1 MDITN
6 QLARDLNLD
15 LRKIDA
21 TIALLD
27 EGATVPFIARYRK
40 EVTGNLDETQIR
52 SISHRLVYY
61 RELEDR
67 KQTVL
72 ESIRSQGKLTPELET
87 KIAATTNK
95 TELEDIYLPYKP
107 KRATRASKAR
117 DAGLEPLALWLFS
130 LEDEKADL
138 LAHASGFI
146 DAEKGFATAEKA
158 LQGACDILAEDS
170 STDPHLRR
178 RLRELALDR
187 GFFVS
192 KVRKDFEGTKTK
204 FEMYYDYREPT
215 KSIPSHCMLALLRG
229 EREKILGL
237 KLEIPE
243 ETAVSLIERKMIRH
257 PRSAAVEILK
267 KTAADCFE
275 RLLQPA
281 TETEVRK
288 EIRLASE
295 EDAIRVFG
303 ENMKELLL
311 APPAGQKPV
320 LGVDPGFRTG
330 CKLAALSPT
339 GQFLEYQAIFPH
351 EPQKAA
357 DEAKVIILGMIER
370 HSPALIAIG
379 NGTASRETESFIRTV
394 LDEISFD
401 SRPVSLIVSESG
413 ASVYSASEAGV
424 AEFPELD
431 VTVRGAISIGRR
443 LQDPLSEL
451 VKIDPKS
458 IGVGQY
464 QHDVDQKLLK
474 TGLDEVVESCVNS
487 VGVNLNL
494 ASEEL
499 LKYVSGLTR
508 TIARKI
514 VQHRKEHGPFKTRDH
529 LEKVEGVGRKT
540 FEQAAGFLRI
550 PGGSHPLDNS
560 AVHPER
566 YELVKKMAGAL
577 GASLEKMIGN
587 TALLQS
593 LDKNRFV
600 SEDIGLLTI
609 EDILKELEKPGRDLR
624 RSFEYA
630 QFSDGID
637 DLADLSPGMVLEG
650 SVTNVTN
657 FGAFVDIG
665 VHQDGLVHISELADR
680 YVRDPREIVK
690 VGQVVKVRVLSVDPD
705 LKRIALSLRSPRT
718 D

>member
-6 QLARDLNLD
+6 QLTQELNLD
-15 LRKIDA
+15 VRQVTA
-21 TIALLD
+21 TVSLLD
-27 EGATVPFIARYRK
+27 EGATIPFIARYRK

-67 KQTVL
+67 KQTIV

-87 KIAATTNK
+87 KIAKTTNK
-95 TELEDIYLPYKP
+95 TELEDLYLPYKP

-117 DAGLEPLALWLFS
+117 EAGLEPLAHWLFS
-130 LEDEKADL
+130 LEDEMADL
-138 LAHASGFI
+138 SVHATGFI
-146 DAEKGFATAEKA
+146 NPEKDIDSAEKA
-158 LQGACDILAEDS
+158 LQGACDILAEDAAI
-170 STDPHLRR
+170 DPDLRR
-178 RLRELALDR
+178 RLRELALER

-192 KVRKDFEGTKTK
+192 KVRKGFEGSKTK

-215 KSIPSHCMLALLRG
+215 KSIPSHRMLALLRG
-229 EREKILGL
+229 EKEKIFSL

-243 ETAVSLIERKMIRH
+243 ETAVSIIERKMVLH
-257 PRSAAVEILK
+257 PRSAAAGILK
-267 KTAADCFE
+267 RTAADCFE

-288 EIRLASE
+288 EIRLVSE
-295 EDAIRVFG
+295 KDAIRVFG

-320 LGVDPGFRTG
+320 LAVDPGFRTG
-330 CKLAALSPT
+330 CKVAALGPT
-339 GQFLEYQAIFPH
+339 GQFLEYRAIFPH
-351 EPQKAA
+351 EPQKAVG
-357 DEAKVIILGMIER
+357 EAKDIVLGLIER

-379 NGTASRETESFIRTV
+379 NGTASRETESFIRSILKDV
-394 LDEISFD
+394 SPE
-401 SRPVSLIVSESG
+401 SRPVSLIVSEAG
-413 ASVYSASEAGV
+413 ASVYSASETGA

-464 QHDVDQKLLK
+464 QHDVDQKMLK
-474 TGLDEVVESCVNS
+474 TELDEVVESCVNS

-514 VQHRKEHGPFKTRDH
+514 VQHRNEHGPFKTRDQ
-529 LEKVEGVGRKT
+529 LEKVESVGRKT

-566 YELVKKMAGAL
+566 YRLVAKMATAL
-577 GASLEKMIGN
+577 DTSLEKIVGN
-587 TALLQS
+587 AALLQL

-600 SEDIGLLTI
+600 SGDVGLLTI
-609 EDILKELEKPGRDLR
+609 EDILQELEKPGRDPR

-630 QFSDGID
+630 QFSEGID

-665 VHQDGLVHISELADR
+665 VHQDGLVHISEMADR